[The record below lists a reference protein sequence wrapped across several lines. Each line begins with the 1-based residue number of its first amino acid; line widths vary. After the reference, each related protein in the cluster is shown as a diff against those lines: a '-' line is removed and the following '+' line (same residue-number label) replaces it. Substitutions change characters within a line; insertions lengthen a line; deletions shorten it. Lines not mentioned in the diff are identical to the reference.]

1 MKQRDLFYDK
11 EACMKLKKGIDSL
24 ADIVKVTLGPKGN
37 NIVIEK
43 TGGAPLITKDGVTVA
58 REVFLKDS
66 TENMGAQLLKEV
78 ASKTNETA
86 GDGTTTATVLAQA
99 FITEGIKNV
108 ISGANP
114 IDLKRGMDIAVREV
128 SKKLKEVTKQIQNK
142 EDIINVASISAN
154 NDFEVGNIIAEAIDK
169 AGNEGIVIVEDAK
182 GIDTI
187 TDVVE
192 GMQFDRGY
200 KYAAYINKKSTMEVE
215 LQNVH
220 ILVYNGT
227 LQQVPALANLM
238 KQVYNKGNSS
248 FLVISDE
255 FSDEINKLLL
265 MNSVTVKGNLSC
277 CAVISPGHGDRRV
290 DILNDIAVFTGSTVF
305 GDELHPITQVTLS
318 NLGRAD
324 KVVIDKNRTI
334 ILGGKGET
342 EKIKERVDQIKYLIN
357 NTTID
362 YDKQKLQERLG
373 KLTGGIVVLRV
384 GAVTETELKEKKM
397 RIEDALH
404 ATRAALEEG
413 IVPGG
418 GVALIRTREVLK
430 NTNSFSFVKG
440 NIQDQR
446 TGVNIIYKS
455 LEIPFLSICDNAGLV
470 EETKILRKLKKRWW
484 KLWNKAGLTS
494 KEVLEEVK
502 NNEIFQF
509 GYDALNDTYGDL
521 FELGVID
528 PTKVVRLALENASS
542 VAGMFLTTKGVIAQS
557 NEEKIYVD
565 KLLSQGPQY

>member
-1 MKQRDLFYDK
+1 
-11 EACMKLKKGIDSL
+11 
-24 ADIVKVTLGPKGN
+24 
-37 NIVIEK
+37 
-43 TGGAPLITKDGVTVA
+43 
-58 REVFLKDS
+58 
-66 TENMGAQLLKEV
+66 
-78 ASKTNETA
+78 
-86 GDGTTTATVLAQA
+86 
-99 FITEGIKNV
+99 
-108 ISGANP
+108 
-114 IDLKRGMDIAVREV
+114 
-128 SKKLKEVTKQIQNK
+128 
-142 EDIINVASISAN
+142 
-154 NDFEVGNIIAEAIDK
+154 
-169 AGNEGIVIVEDAK
+169 
-182 GIDTI
+182 
-187 TDVVE
+187 
-192 GMQFDRGY
+192 MQFDRGY
-200 KYAAYINKKSTMEVE
+200 KYTAFINKKTTMEVE
-215 LQNVH
+215 LQNVY
-220 ILVYNGT
+220 ILLYNGT

-238 KQVYNKGNSS
+238 QQVYQKGNSS

-255 FSDEINKLLL
+255 FSDEISKMLL

-290 DILNDIAVFTGSTVF
+290 DILKDIEAFTGGCVF
-305 GDELHPITQVTLS
+305 GDELHPITQAMLL

-334 ILGGKGET
+334 ILGGKGKT
-342 EKIKERVDQIKYLIN
+342 EVIKERIDQIKYLLD
-357 NTTID
+357 NTMVD
-362 YDKQKLQERLG
+362 YDRQKLQERLG

-430 NTNSFSFVKG
+430 DMDSFSFVKG
-440 NIQDQR
+440 NVQDQK

-455 LEIPFLSICDNAGLV
+455 LEIPFLSICDNAGLI

-484 KLWNKAGLTS
+484 KLWGKAGLTS

-502 NNEIFQF
+502 SNEVFQF

-528 PTKVVRLALENASS
+528 PTKVVRLALENAAS
-542 VAGMFLTTKGVIAQS
+542 VAGMLLTTKGVIAQS
-557 NEEKIYVD
+557 NEEKAYVD
-565 KLLSQGPQY
+565 NLMSQRP